1 MPKQNIAVWEPLQ
14 YKLFVQ
20 PRYTFFITSYFSI
33 LLRDPHLITQWD
45 ILPIFASFSNFWKR
59 NCVLIMHTDSKHC
72 IFVNFRK
79 TKKVYIYILQKPWYF
94 LTQNEAKMVKIF
106 YYKVMQKQQLQKK
119 KILQFFFST
128 TEAANPTNRKKSF
141 SFLRIKNKS
150 VSLYCKDFHV
160 QLAKMWK
167 KSECGT

>member
-1 MPKQNIAVWEPLQ
+1 
-14 YKLFVQ
+14 
-20 PRYTFFITSYFSI
+20 
-33 LLRDPHLITQWD
+33 
-45 ILPIFASFSNFWKR
+45 
-59 NCVLIMHTDSKHC
+59 
-72 IFVNFRK
+72 
-79 TKKVYIYILQKPWYF
+79 
-94 LTQNEAKMVKIF
+94 MVKIF

-160 QLAKMWK
+160 QLAKM
-167 KSECGT
+167 